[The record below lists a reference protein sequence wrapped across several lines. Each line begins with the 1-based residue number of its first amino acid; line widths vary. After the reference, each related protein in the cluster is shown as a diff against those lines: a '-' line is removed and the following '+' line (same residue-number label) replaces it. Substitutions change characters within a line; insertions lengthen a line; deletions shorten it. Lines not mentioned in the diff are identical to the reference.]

1 MRDITI
7 GEVAAGVSALVALVS
22 GLGFLSA
29 KIKKYINS
37 AYKQSTVEITRSLH
51 QLENRIETV
60 DMESCK
66 NYLVSFLA
74 GVERGNPVDEIE
86 RERFWEQYGH
96 YTQYGGNSYIK
107 HKVEKL
113 HGQGKL

>member
-1 MRDITI
+1 MNDITI
-7 GEVAAGVSALVALVS
+7 GELAAGVATLVALVS

-29 KIKKYINS
+29 RLKKYIIN
-37 AYKQSTVEITRSLH
+37 ANRQSTSEITQSIH
-51 QLENRIETV
+51 QLEARIETV
-60 DMESCK
+60 DTEATK
-66 NYLVSFLA
+66 NYLVTFLA
-74 GVERGNPVDEIE
+74 GVERGTPVDEIE

-113 HGQGKL
+113 RQQNKL